1 MATGQGRRSVLKTV
15 ATAPFQ
21 LVRGGVSLVAGS
33 GDGVASPRADGSAG
47 MADQWWVC
55 ATRHITA
62 VWYVHKTGRLCCLH
76 SVAG

>member
-1 MATGQGRRSVLKTV
+1 VGTGQGRRSVLKTV

-47 MADQWWVC
+47 MADQWCVC
-55 ATRHITA
+55 AASHITA
-62 VWYVHKTGRLCCLH
+62 VWSVHKTGRMCSLQ
-76 SVAG
+76 SFAG